1 MNRKITVALGG
12 VSLAVAL
19 AGCGQYKISTPQGPA
34 TCSVGTSGAACA
46 ANGATY
52 SVIPGG
58 GSARATFKNTPP
70 VASPPP
76 QPTAT
81 VTATVTAPAP
91 DVTPTVT
98 VTPTTDA
105 VVQQCLPDPSEAVL
119 KQMAIDQ
126 SFDLQIAQCLNV
138 SNPQGLAQQ
147 LQDSAIIAYETGE
160 GNSQAGVQVWVASS
174 GDVPCPDGQRVHS
187 VTDLYHQYQ

>member
-1 MNRKITVALGG
+1 MNRKILAAAILVPGAVVALVGCKAPAI
-12 VSLAVAL
+12 S
-19 AGCGQYKISTPQGPA
+19 AGA
-34 TCSVGTSGAACA
+34 TCAPNVSNCS
-46 ANGATY
+46 ANF
-52 SVIPGG
+52 SQQSP
-58 GSARATFKNTPP
+58 RATFKNTPP
-70 VASPPP
+70 VVSPPP

-81 VTATVTAPAP
+81 VTDTVTAPAP
-91 DVTPTVT
+91 TVTPTVT

-105 VVQQCLPDPSEAVL
+105 AVQQCLPDPSEATL
-119 KQMAIDQ
+119 EQMAND
-126 SFDLQIAQCLNV
+126 FNYDLQIANCLNIEAAG
-138 SNPQGLAQQ
+138 NFAQQ